1 MNTICTTG
9 EFMDDVEETCFI
21 EMEDLNE
28 YWDCEVITVDDSSA
42 IDEPQIAAAQWS
54 ELPSL
59 PLELIYSFLNRPDQ
73 IRMSQVCRKWSEGY
87 SSPPVWKSFQFYLPY
102 SEISSEICPEVK
114 FARKYSSMFR
124 HVEIASTSIR
134 IGMTDQSWRQLKV
147 FLHILTHNSQ
157 LQSIKFRNLGNY
169 LRQLDDETYADIFRS
184 IASFLESQ
192 NHLKSVEFRDCF
204 YPFQEGVEL
213 LRAATEKSRESLSQL
228 VFRGFV
234 DDEFSNRE
242 QHASVAVSLPSL
254 VSERLSNLTVLE
266 TDYSLIFD
274 NMFPRQPL
282 ISDAFKNSKMNNL
295 SKLVLH
301 CEGFKQSHFQGL
313 SSAFWRCFSQYN
325 PKLKIEL
332 YFVPGSQSRREMEFY
347 ILPGMPIT
355 LLDYRLDRL
364 HASSVMAIEVL
375 YNHLLACK
383 MNDHLLAVYL
393 VWMRPIPDLSTLHP
407 FLQACSKLKCLQL
420 FTLYPANGIDV
431 LLRSWIE
438 NRPASLQEVLISIS
452 NVRNEDD
459 YLSLTTVADE
469 YVPLLQVLGLNVFL
483 IIDSN
488 WR

>member
-1 MNTICTTG
+1 MNTVCTTG
-9 EFMDDVEETCFI
+9 EFMDDMEETCFI

-28 YWDCEVITVDDSSA
+28 YWDCEVITVEDSST
-42 IDEPQIAAAQWS
+42 IDKPQIAAAQWS

-134 IGMTDQSWRQLKV
+134 IGMTDQS
-147 FLHILTHNSQ
+147 
-157 LQSIKFRNLGNY
+157 NLGNY

-213 LRAATEKSRESLSQL
+213 LRAATEKSRESLRHL

-242 QHASVAVSLPSL
+242 RHASVAASLPSL
-254 VSERLSNLTVLE
+254 ASERLSNLTVLE

-282 ISDAFKNSKMNNL
+282 ISDAFKNNKMNNL

-301 CEGFKQSHFQGL
+301 CEGFKQTHFQGL

-332 YFVPGSQSRREMEFY
+332 YFVPGSQSRREMEFTY
-347 ILPGMPIT
+347 CQECLLLYSITDWTDSMPLQSWPLKYYTIIF
-355 LLDYRLDRL
+355 L
-364 HASSVMAIEVL
+364 HA
-375 YNHLLACK
+375 
-383 MNDHLLAVYL
+383 
-393 VWMRPIPDLSTLHP
+393 R
-407 FLQACSKLKCLQL
+407 
-420 FTLYPANGIDV
+420 
-431 LLRSWIE
+431 
-438 NRPASLQEVLISIS
+438 
-452 NVRNEDD
+452 
-459 YLSLTTVADE
+459 
-469 YVPLLQVLGLNVFL
+469 
-483 IIDSN
+483 
-488 WR
+488 